1 MVFVRLLLA
10 RAIRLRLFRFLG
22 VFAVAGAMFL
32 HTSAGRPP
40 VLGRWSYAYAAAL
53 LVAVSCGAAAL
64 VASVRLANK
73 PSRPAVPLGRAL
85 ADIGLLTWGL
95 SSLASAAA
103 SPVLAGR

>member
-10 RAIRLRLFRFLG
+10 RAIRLRLVRFLG
-22 VFAVAGAMFL
+22 VFALAGAMLL
-32 HTSAGRPP
+32 HTSADNPP

-53 LVAVSCGAAAL
+53 LLALGCGAAAL

-73 PSRPAVPLGRAL
+73 PIRPTVRLDGAL

-103 SPVLAGR
+103 SPTLAG